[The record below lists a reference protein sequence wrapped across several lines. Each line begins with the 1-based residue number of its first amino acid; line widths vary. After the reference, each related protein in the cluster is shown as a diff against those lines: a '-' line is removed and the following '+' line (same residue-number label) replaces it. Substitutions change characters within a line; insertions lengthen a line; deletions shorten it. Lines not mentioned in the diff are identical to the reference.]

1 MSPNFGKS
9 LERKEFKT
17 AILENLGKVCLYSKC
32 YVRSAYTNQK
42 GYWAFKKIH
51 IRAREMTRQLKAL
64 TALLKIL
71 SSNPSNYMVA
81 HNHL

>member
-1 MSPNFGKS
+1 MSEEKVYCFPGSKS
-9 LERKEFKT
+9 CTSQAGEMAEW
-17 AILENLGKVCLYSKC
+17 
-32 YVRSAYTNQK
+32 VRT
-42 GYWAFKKIH
+42 
-51 IRAREMTRQLKAL
+51 L